1 MPKNHYTNLLFVSLL
16 VLLHSAVA
24 AADDNLQ
31 RTWTLYHS
39 MNPKLGDAGFTQR
52 GTVTLQVATDDGDAA
67 QLTAENTALT
77 AENVATMMASGW
89 YQVKL
94 VENGSSSAAVPVM
107 TTVPACQLRRANFR

>member
-1 MPKNHYTNLLFVSLL
+1 MLNHYTNFLFVSLL
-16 VLLHSAVA
+16 AVLHSAVA

-52 GTVTLQVATDDGDAA
+52 GTVTLQADGDAA

-77 AENVATMMASGW
+77 AENVATMMSSGW

-94 VENGSSSAAVPVM
+94 VENGSSSTAVPVM